1 MRELLLACV
10 DLEGVAEL
18 RKPTVGFSGC
28 AGPHPTVSG
37 KANTMKLEAARV
49 WGHELIAEGEV

>member
-1 MRELLLACV
+1 MRELLLALTV
-10 DLEGVAEL
+10 LKGVAEL
-18 RKPTVGFSGC
+18 RKPAVASAGVR
-28 AGPHPTVSG
+28 GPHPTVSG